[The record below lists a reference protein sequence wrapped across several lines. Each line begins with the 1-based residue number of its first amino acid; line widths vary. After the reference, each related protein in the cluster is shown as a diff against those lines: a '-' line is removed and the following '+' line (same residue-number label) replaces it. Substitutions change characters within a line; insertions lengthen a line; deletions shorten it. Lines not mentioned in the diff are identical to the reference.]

1 MNTEVMNA
9 ADPKTP
15 GPGRGAAGV
24 QQGVPPAGARL
35 MIVEDEPKLAALLA
49 TYLGAAGYE
58 TQCLGDGRLVV
69 PQVRTAEPDLILLDL
84 MLPGRDG
91 IEICRELRTFS
102 DVPII
107 MVTARVEEIDRLLG
121 LELGADDYVCKPFSP
136 REMVARVRAILRRTR
151 GGIGLPGASAPV
163 SAATRQPQDDSGDP
177 AGLKLGGRADGDVP
191 AVRLVIDED
200 RHQVHLEGRLLDL
213 TPVEFRLLAVL
224 AAVPGRVLRREG
236 LLEQLYMDHRVVNDR
251 TVDTHVKNLRRKL
264 MQVVNDRDLIHSV
277 YGIGYKFE
285 P

>member
-1 MNTEVMNA
+1 MNTAPSHTEATLAASGNA
-9 ADPKTP
+9 N
-15 GPGRGAAGV
+15 
-24 QQGVPPAGARL
+24 L

-49 TYLGAAGYE
+49 KYLGAAGYA
-58 TQCLGDGRLVV
+58 TSCLADGRLVV
-69 PQVRTAEPDLILLDL
+69 PAVRAHAPDLILLDL

-107 MVTARVEEIDRLLG
+107 IVTARVEEIDRLLG

-151 GGIGLPGASAPV
+151 AHHRAPGSEAGPGAE
-163 SAATRQPQDDSGDP
+163 SAADP
-177 AGLKLGGRADGDVP
+177 AIVDWADQNARP
-191 AVRLVIDED
+191 VRLSIDES
-200 RHQVHLEGRLLDL
+200 RHEVRLEDRLLDL

-224 AAVPGRVLRREG
+224 ATVPGRVLRRDS
-236 LLEQLYMDHRVVNDR
+236 LLNHLYADHRVVTDR

-264 MQVVNDRDLIHSV
+264 MAVVADRELIHAV